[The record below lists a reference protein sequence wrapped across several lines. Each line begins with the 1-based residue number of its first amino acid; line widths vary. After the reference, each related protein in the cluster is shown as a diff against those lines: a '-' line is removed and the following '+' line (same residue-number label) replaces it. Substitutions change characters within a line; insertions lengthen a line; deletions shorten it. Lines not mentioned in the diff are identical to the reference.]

1 VAFCKWI
8 LAAALAATA
17 VPASAAPVSAP
28 TDASGRLLVL
38 VPLELTRIDDLDFGT
53 VIPSAVSG
61 TVMINANTGARTF
74 TGGATGIASEAGKRA
89 YFGGAGSPGRQVIV
103 VVDSPTELT
112 SLSNPA
118 DKVPVLTLTLGGSPV
133 RTIDPVTKTYFFG
146 VGGII
151 AINPNQPEGDYQAT
165 FDVTAIYL

>member
-1 VAFCKWI
+1 MAFCKWI

-17 VPASAAPVSAP
+17 VSASAAPVSAP

-74 TGGATGIASEAGKRA
+74 TGGATGITSQAGKRA
-89 YFGGAGSPGRQVIV
+89 YFGGAGSPGR
-103 VVDSPTELT
+103 
-112 SLSNPA
+112 
-118 DKVPVLTLTLGGSPV
+118 
-133 RTIDPVTKTYFFG
+133 RKT
-146 VGGII
+146 
-151 AINPNQPEGDYQAT
+151 
-165 FDVTAIYL
+165 